1 MDPARREKPS
11 TAKRPPKAA
20 ELTAER
26 FGQFLEAAP
35 DAMLEV
41 DGRGH
46 IGLANAEA
54 ARMFQRPQDEL
65 LSLSAE
71 HLTPER
77 YRGGHVARP
86 SAYTDHPARRPICR
100 GRDLLALR
108 KDGSEFVVDV

>member
-46 IGLANAEA
+46 IVLANAEA

-65 LSLSAE
+65 LRLSVE
-71 HLTPER
+71 HLIPQR
-77 YRGGHVARP
+77 YRGGHVARRSP
-86 SAYTDHPARRPICR
+86 YAEHPAPRPLRR
-100 GRDLLALR
+100 AL
-108 KDGSEFVVDV
+108 D